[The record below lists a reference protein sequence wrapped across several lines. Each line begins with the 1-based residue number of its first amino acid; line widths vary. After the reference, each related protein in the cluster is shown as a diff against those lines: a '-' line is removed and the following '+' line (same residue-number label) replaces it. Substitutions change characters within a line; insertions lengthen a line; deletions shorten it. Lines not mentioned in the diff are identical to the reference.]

1 MFSKNENK
9 EVGSIS
15 KMGQGLEKNYRKTFK
30 NLKNV
35 TLPVNLIQYSSGI
48 EIRKEVK

>member
-15 KMGQGLEKNYRKTFK
+15 KMGQDLAKIYRKTFK
-30 NLKNV
+30 NLKM
-35 TLPVNLIQYSSGI
+35 
-48 EIRKEVK
+48 